1 MTKKGPLSKAEKF
14 YIQNK
19 HTDSN
24 LESLCKDLDR
34 AKSIVRTHITKCK
47 KEEEKTSVND
57 IASQFAKND
66 NGAVVMTPNASERA
80 DALRGKTSETTKK
93 SNCVTSIRRGKQ

>member
-1 MTKKGPLSKAEKF
+1 MTKKGPLSRAEKF
-14 YIQNK
+14 YISNK
-19 HTDSN
+19 HDNTELN
-24 LESLCKDLDR
+24 TLCKELDR
-34 AKSIVRTHITKCK
+34 AKSLVKTHIDKCK

-80 DALRGKTSETTKK
+80 DDMRGKTSETTRQN
-93 SNCVTSIRRGKQ
+93 NCVTSIRRGKQ